1 MAKEKAVKVV
11 KEKEKKFLPDYKV
24 VTTGT
29 KIMGTVLLRNP
40 ATVVSEA
47 KLAAKALKDVIDN
60 KPKKVIINGRRYLE
74 FDDWQLLG
82 AFYGVTAKVLD
93 TKEIL
98 DDKSKV
104 IGFLAKAVAVKDG
117 VEIAAAEAECLSY
130 ENNWKYKA
138 FNQRFMLRSM
148 AQTRAC
154 SKALRNCLAWIVV
167 LAGYASTPAEE
178 MIAVE
183 TSANEDY
190 KESKTYK
197 TLMRI
202 AERKDKVKEVEK
214 LLEEADSIDEDKLN
228 EVIQKIGR

>member
-1 MAKEKAVKVV
+1 MKLISKDKPA
-11 KEKEKKFLPDYKV
+11 KEKKFLPDLKV
-24 VTTGT
+24 VSTGT

-47 KLAAKALKDVIDN
+47 RLAAKALKDVIDS
-60 KPKKVIINGRRYLE
+60 KPRKVVINGKRYLE

-82 AFYGVTAKVLD
+82 AFYGVTAKVLG
-93 TKEIL
+93 TSEIR
-98 DDKSKV
+98 DDKEKC
-104 IGFLAKAVAVKDG
+104 IGFLAKAVAVKDN

-138 FNQRFMLRSM
+138 FNQRFMIRSM

-178 MIAVE
+178 MIEGDGKPTRDYKE
-183 TSANEDY
+183 TSA
-190 KESKTYK
+190 YK
-197 TLMRI
+197 TLIRI
-202 AERKDKVKEVEK
+202 ATRKKVLGKVEK
-214 LLEEADSIDEDKLN
+214 MLEDADEVN
-228 EVIQKIGR
+228 EEKINEIIQTIGG